1 MSIEL
6 NNHYAYNRTVLA
18 NERTLLAYLR
28 TSLTLF
34 VAGVSFIR
42 FFEVRL
48 LAVLGFVFIGISIIL
63 VIFGFYGFIKV
74 RKHIDG
80 FEK

>member
-1 MSIEL
+1 VSIKL
-6 NNHYAYNRTVLA
+6 SNHYAYNRTTLA

-28 TSLTLF
+28 TALTLF

-42 FFEVRL
+42 FFGVEL
-48 LAVLGFVFIGISIIL
+48 LAVLGFIFVGISIIL

-74 RKHIDG
+74 KKHIDG